1 MKILNVTWMRLLMHI
16 SSERKLLILHPSTI
30 IWRKRM
36 KQGCRLK
43 NYSERAKQQNEADRA
58 AYMKAL
64 HLLVRNSN
72 QVFLIDETHKD
83 NKIISTPCGSRLW
96 LL

>member
-1 MKILNVTWMRLLMHI
+1 MKNLNVTWMRLLMHI
-16 SSERKLLILHPSTI
+16 SSEQKLLILHPSTI

-43 NYSERAKQQNEADRA
+43 IYSERAKQQNKADRA
-58 AYMKAL
+58 AYMIAL
-64 HLLVRNSN
+64 HLLVRNPN
-72 QVFLIDETHKD
+72 HFFLIDETQKD
-83 NKIISTPCGSRLW
+83 KKIISTPCGSRLW